1 MTMDLAPQGHTTM
14 TTRAPL
20 VFSDD
25 QRALIRDAY
34 TNGASDEE
42 FAVLMEIARARQ
54 LNPLLRQ
61 IHFVKRWDSEKRRE
75 VWSAQVSIDG
85 LRSIAERTGVY
96 AGQDEPEF
104 IENPDGTL
112 RACKVRVYR
121 RDWGTRAAVGV
132 AYYEEFVQKTR
143 EGKPNRMWA
152 QMPRVMLSK
161 VAESIALRKAFPED
175 AGGLYT
181 PEEMGQADNDRPEP
195 ESPRRASSKALQ
207 PGDLDALG
215 VEQRGQ
221 RKALPRVVESVAHDP
236 ETGEVVES
244 PAPPADAVPGVV
256 ADVERRAAECGSA
269 DDLAAVWRERQA
281 DLRAAG
287 KGLTMAAWRHVVAR
301 CADLGI
307 APGAVSALVKAADSV
322 RPAADDLGAAEEQLR
337 AAGDA
342 AALAQGYAAASALL
356 PQHAAG
362 LWSLALSLAARA
374 GADETTL
381 RRMVLDR
388 GGTVPGDGPEKGPSG
403 PQGGRKGARGGKPV
417 DARGDAREGA
427 ANDGATAS
435 ARDLVVVTDAAQ
447 RILDEHGGNPW
458 ALKNAVKKNRAD
470 LRECDVTALAR
481 ALAKATPADADGA
494 RLTEAGASA
503 IVRGLLGLR
512 RAA

>member
-1 MTMDLAPQGHTTM
+1 M
-14 TTRAPL
+14 TTTKTKTDARAVTTEEL
-20 VFSDD
+20 DLDAMLDEAAIAMQRVSAAGRDTKSLSTEERVALLASLN
-25 QRALIRDAY
+25 RAL
-34 TNGASDEE
+34 G
-42 FAVLMEIARARQ
+42 
-54 LNPLLRQ
+54 LNPLVNGVQFLTLQGREVLYVTKHATDQ
-61 IHFVKRWDSEKRRE
+61 IASRLCLNRETIAGPDIRDFGGTKLVFCQVRVSAPNGRSEVATATLPVSDLVNVLMKAETKAKRR
-75 VWSAQVSIDG
+75 AT
-85 LRSIAERTGVY
+85 LSIAGLGLLSE
-96 AGQDEPEF
+96 DETETIPGAT
-104 IENPDGTL
+104 PSPVAQSTP
-112 RACKVRVYR
+112 
-121 RDWGTRAAVGV
+121 RAA
-132 AYYEEFVQKTR
+132 
-143 EGKPNRMWA
+143 
-152 QMPRVMLSK
+152 
-161 VAESIALRKAFPED
+161 
-175 AGGLYT
+175 T
-181 PEEMGQADNDRPEP
+181 P
-195 ESPRRASSKALQ
+195 SVS
-207 PGDLDALG
+207 LDALG
-215 VEQRGQ
+215 VEQR
-221 RKALPRVVESVAHDP
+221 KHAAPKPSTPHDP

-388 GGTVPGDGPEKGPSG
+388 GGTVPDDGPEKGPSG
-403 PQGGRKGARGGKPV
+403 PQGGRKGARGGKPA

-427 ANDGATAS
+427 ANDGATAL
-435 ARDLVVVTDAAQ
+435 DLTRVSDAAEG
-447 RILDEHGGNPW
+447 ILSRHGGNAF
-458 ALKNAVKKNRAD
+458 ALRASIRKHAAELRAD
-470 LRECDVTALAR
+470 DVAVLADALAR
-481 ALAKATPADADGA
+481 VTPADEHGA
-494 RLTEAGASA
+494 RLTREGASA

>member
-427 ANDGATAS
+427 ANDGATAL
-435 ARDLVVVTDAAQ
+435 DLTRVSDAAEG
-447 RILDEHGGNPW
+447 ILSRHGGNAF
-458 ALKNAVKKNRAD
+458 ALRASIRKHAAELRAD
-470 LRECDVTALAR
+470 DVAVLADALAR
-481 ALAKATPADADGA
+481 VTPADEHGA
-494 RLTEAGASA
+494 RLTREGASA